1 MMKLSIA
8 LVVAVALVLS
18 GCKST
23 NDPKPVYFVPPTA
36 HAA

>member
-1 MMKLSIA
+1 MMKLPIVLLIA
-8 LVVAVALVLS
+8 LAVVLS

-23 NDPKPVYFVPPTA
+23 NDPKPVYFVPPAA

>member
-1 MMKLSIA
+1 MMKLAVA
-8 LVVAVALVLS
+8 LFVALALVLS
-18 GCKST
+18 GCKAT